1 MRPLLLPLLA
11 AALGACMGGPDSPFV
26 RITASDGRV
35 YYARVDRTIH
45 SSSGGFLAFHDLV
58 TREEVRLKNGT
69 YRAAEC
75 PPEEVDERQRAYID
89 DPTRKPMATD
99 DAPDRG

>member
-1 MRPLLLPLLA
+1 MRLLLPLLA
-11 AALGACMGGPDSPFV
+11 VTLGACTRGPDSPFV

-35 YYARVDRTIH
+35 YYARADRTIH
-45 SSSGGFLAFHDLV
+45 SAAGGFLAFSDLV

-75 PPEEVDERQRAYID
+75 PPSEVEERQRAYID
-89 DPTRKPMATD
+89 DPTKKPMATD
-99 DAPDRG
+99 DTPDRG